1 MQHLQQNTKTGK
13 RLLIDVKK
21 SLASCPLPEL
31 FGNEKRVE
39 RKLLDRTKVTYY
51 KDHYLYGQP
60 RPEGSKPI
68 DITDREVSLNKHGFD
83 YDCTPP
89 QVIPDPER
97 DGQYIGLSGW
107 TWDKALDN
115 QGVGFFIYDVIHGGS
130 PVDIRKRKS
139 KTNIL
144 PPAAI
149 RKGNTE
155 KGLIAETIS
164 AIKHNEVDRENEN
177 DLLSFIREIAADKS
191 PRMQD
196 SIYNAV
202 RKDVPKLDDRIYL
215 WHSQGTGDHS
225 YAYAAQKFDIPYG
238 GDIDPSGRG
247 RLGYISDC
255 GGGHGMWGNAL
266 AHYAKHD
273 GEKPV
278 LFTATHGNLKTGSLD
293 GPRIKWD
300 DDFVWRSEIVIK
312 TAQLLAGVYGKEDET
327 SKNLCKTIEENVTKN
342 FIRSNDGDN
351 HLPQKREAYAPNG
364 GGAAEVTMV
373 NKFGKVTK
381 K

>member
-1 MQHLQQNTKTGK
+1 MQYFKQNMNSGKT
-13 RLLIDVKK
+13 LLLDVKK
-21 SLASCPLPEL
+21 SLDMCPLPKLHGSETH
-31 FGNEKRVE
+31 VE
-39 RKLLDRTKVTYY
+39 RKLIDRSKVTYY
-51 KDHYLYGQP
+51 KDHSLYGQP
-60 RPEGSKPI
+60 RPEGSKSI
-68 DITDREVSLNKHGFD
+68 DIHDREISLNKNGFD
-83 YDCTPP
+83 YTCTPP
-89 QVIPDPER
+89 QLIPDPER
-97 DGQYIGLSGW
+97 DGQYIGLAGW

-115 QGVGFFIYDVIHGGS
+115 QGVNTFIFDVIHGGS

-144 PPAAI
+144 PAAAI

-164 AIKHNEVDRENEN
+164 AIKNNEIDREDE
-177 DLLSFIREIAADKS
+177 DGLQSFIAEIAADKS
-191 PRMQD
+191 LRMQQ

-202 RKDVPKLDDRIYL
+202 RIEQPKLDDRIYL

-225 YAYAAQKFDIPYG
+225 YAYAGQKFDIPYG
-238 GDIDPSGRG
+238 GNIDPSGRG
-247 RLGYISDC
+247 RLGYISDN

-266 AHYAKHD
+266 AHYADND

-278 LFTATHGNLKTGSLD
+278 LFTATHGSLKTGSLD

-300 DDFVWRSEIVIK
+300 DDFLRRTNIVIK
-312 TAQLLAGVYGKEDET
+312 ATQLLAGVHGKEDET